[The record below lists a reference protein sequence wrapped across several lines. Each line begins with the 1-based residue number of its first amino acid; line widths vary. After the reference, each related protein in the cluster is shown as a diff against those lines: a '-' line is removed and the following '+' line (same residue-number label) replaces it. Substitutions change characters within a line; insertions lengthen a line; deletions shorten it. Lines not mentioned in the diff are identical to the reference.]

1 MWVDDLLYVIKSYA
15 CDKLTKFMNVFRVAY
30 LSEWCDEAKKIFS
43 EYIIVRA
50 LQQVIG

>member
-1 MWVDDLLYVIKSYA
+1 
-15 CDKLTKFMNVFRVAY
+15 MNGFRAASV
-30 LSEWCDEAKKIFS
+30 SEWCDEAKNIFS